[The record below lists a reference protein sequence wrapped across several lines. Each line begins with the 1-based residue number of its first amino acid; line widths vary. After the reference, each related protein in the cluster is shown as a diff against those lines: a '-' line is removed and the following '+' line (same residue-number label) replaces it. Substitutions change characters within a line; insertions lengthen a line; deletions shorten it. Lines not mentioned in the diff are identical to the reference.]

1 MIVRTRHPTA
11 RLATPPVQQS
21 SEQQLEHGNLRWL
34 DLVLPDTEQIAAL
47 RERHDFHPLHLEDVL
62 SHLQRPKLDD
72 NPEEGYVFLV
82 LHFPVF
88 DKSNRVSVPS
98 EVDLFVG
105 QDYVITI
112 HDGRLKPL
120 VRMVKTAADERVRA
134 QLMGRGS
141 GYLLYRIIEVLNNAC
156 FPMAYRID
164 QHLDQIEA
172 GIFKQNAQKM
182 VEELSFVR
190 RDIIAMRRIIKPN
203 IPVVRSLEIRERT
216 FLRVDEEEYFG
227 DLTDGLNKLWDMLE
241 EQKEIIEGLND
252 TLAGVTSYRLN
263 EEMKTFTLISVIFLP
278 MTLIAS
284 ILGMNVIIPY
294 SDNPWS
300 LPLSLLFMALLGF
313 GMFAYFRYKNWV

>member
-1 MIVRTRHPTA
+1 
-11 RLATPPVQQS
+11 
-21 SEQQLEHGNLRWL
+21 
-34 DLVLPDTEQIAAL
+34 
-47 RERHDFHPLHLEDVL
+47 
-62 SHLQRPKLDD
+62 
-72 NPEEGYVFLV
+72 
-82 LHFPVF
+82 
-88 DKSNRVSVPS
+88 
-98 EVDLFVG
+98 
-105 QDYVITI
+105 
-112 HDGRLKPL
+112 
-120 VRMVKTAADERVRA
+120 
-134 QLMGRGS
+134 
-141 GYLLYRIIEVLNNAC
+141 
-156 FPMAYRID
+156 
-164 QHLDQIEA
+164 
-172 GIFKQNAQKM
+172 
-182 VEELSFVR
+182 
-190 RDIIAMRRIIKPN
+190 MRRIIKPN